1 MFKTLD
7 RMSSGFET
15 EAEIAAKKKARQE
28 EWDRVRKPEDPET
41 APEPEP
47 QDNRSLFDRLEE
59 QRVAKQDEW
68 DEAHKL
74 KNQIRGIDD
83 DEADFLDTVDNIRA
97 AAESQRR
104 REDAQALKGW
114 TVQSNQKSSV
124 YYYFRLFFLTF

>member
-1 MFKTLD
+1 
-7 RMSSGFET
+7 MSSGFET
-15 EAEIAAKKKARQE
+15 ESEIAAKKKARQD
-28 EWDRVRKPEDPET
+28 EWERVRKPEDPEK

-47 QDNRSLFDRLEE
+47 QDNRSLFARLEE

-104 REDAQALKGW
+104 KEDQQALKGA
-114 TVQSNQKSSV
+114 
-124 YYYFRLFFLTF
+124 YFRLFFQPLCGNAGNSCCRNIEF

>member
-1 MFKTLD
+1 
-7 RMSSGFET
+7 MSSGFET
-15 EAEIAAKKKARQE
+15 ESEIAAKKKARQD
-28 EWDRVRKPEDPET
+28 EWDRVRKPEDPEK

-47 QDNRSLFDRLEE
+47 QDNRSLFARLEE

-97 AAESQRR
+97 AAESKRR
-104 REDAQALKGW
+104 KEDEQALKGD
-114 TVQSNQKSSV
+114 
-124 YYYFRLFFLTF
+124 